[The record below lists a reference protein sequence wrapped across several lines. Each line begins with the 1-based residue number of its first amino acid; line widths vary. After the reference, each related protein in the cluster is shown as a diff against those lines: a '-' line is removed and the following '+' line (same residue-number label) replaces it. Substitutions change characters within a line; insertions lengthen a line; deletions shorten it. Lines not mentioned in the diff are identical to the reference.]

1 MVAVSQFNRVSIN
14 DGNVRYGIIIA
25 SNSSPFTL
33 VSSKYVTTPQQGSI
47 EMRGLHIS
55 STDVLISLTIL

>member
-1 MVAVSQFNRVSIN
+1 MVAVSQSNKDSTYGDR
-14 DGNVRYGIIIA
+14 VRYGIIIA
-25 SNSSPFTL
+25 SNSSPFTY
-33 VSSKYVTTPQQGSI
+33 VSSKYVMCPQQGSR